1 VSPEEA
7 AGRHAGE
14 PRRTRKPLVRAKINM
29 ARVLAIGEASTAY
42 QNHDLDGGYD
52 AFMLSDLYGRLS
64 ARRMALREE
73 LRKMG

>member
-1 VSPEEA
+1 M
-7 AGRHAGE
+7 
-14 PRRTRKPLVRAKINM
+14 RAKINM
-29 ARVLAIGEASTAY
+29 ARVLAIGEELRRIGVVIGEASTAY